1 MSQASANR
9 LLVIKLGGLGETLT
23 ATPALRAF
31 RTSFSDWAIDALVT
45 PTGAAVL
52 SGTGLIDRAIVADLP
67 AGALPLDLP
76 LRWAWAQGRALRANG
91 YRRTVLLH
99 HLLTRRTAAAFAAL
113 LTTIGGRRTG
123 LDNGRGW
130 FLQDRATDYGF
141 GSRHEV
147 EYWLDVAAAAGAR
160 TDDRTLTIGRT
171 LEAKE
176 TAESWLAGLDRP
188 RLAIH
193 AGSGDF
199 GSARRW
205 PVEHFAEVAERVR
218 RVFGTAL
225 LLVGDKTDRDVH
237 MRLTEQL
244 GPPLL
249 DLTGRTTIPELAAV
263 LARCDVL
270 LANDSGVM
278 HAGAA
283 VGTPTVGVFGP
294 SNSDAWGPWT
304 GAPETDAEETA
315 SGLIVSLP
323 PAMAVRS
330 DIACSP
336 CFYVARELGRPEGC
350 AARTCLTEDL
360 QPAQVGQA
368 VSRYLGARKRALR
381 VTPV

>member
-31 RTSFSDWAIDALVT
+31 RASFPDWTIDALVT

-52 SGTGLIDRAIVADLP
+52 SGTGLINQAIVADLP
-67 AGALPLDLP
+67 ASALPLDLP
-76 LRWAWAQGRALRANG
+76 LRWAWSQGRALRSNG

-113 LTTIGGRRTG
+113 LTTTGGRRTG

-147 EYWLDVAAAAGAR
+147 EYWLDVAAAGGAR
-160 TDDRTLTIGRT
+160 TDDRTLTISRT
-171 LEAKE
+171 PEAE
-176 TAESWLAGLDRP
+176 DAAEAWMDGLDRP

-199 GSARRW
+199 GAARRW
-205 PVEHFAEVAERVR
+205 PVEHFVEVAARVR
-218 RVFGTAL
+218 RVFGAAL
-225 LLVGDKTDRDVH
+225 VLVGGATDRDIH
-237 MRLTEQL
+237 TRLAGHL
-244 GPPLL
+244 GPPLF
-249 DLTGRTTIPELAAV
+249 DLTGRTSIPELAAV

-270 LANDSGVM
+270 LANNSGVM

-304 GAPETDAEETA
+304 GVAEAATEETA

-323 PAMAVRS
+323 PATVVRS
-330 DIACSP
+330 EIACSP

-350 AARTCLTEDL
+350 AARTCLTADL